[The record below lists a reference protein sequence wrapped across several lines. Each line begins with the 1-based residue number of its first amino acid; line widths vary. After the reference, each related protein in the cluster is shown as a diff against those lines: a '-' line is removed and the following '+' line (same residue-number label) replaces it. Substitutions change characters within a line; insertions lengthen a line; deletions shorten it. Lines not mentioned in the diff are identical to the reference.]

1 MNNMNKTKIDKDYW
15 FQLQYVKFFR
25 KVFRAQDKEDLDN
38 QNQSNEAT
46 ANANKLKQHRKNV
59 KHVINLSSYLNSQ
72 LVQNNMQ
79 LDQII
84 TDANNNGVNSKIIQ
98 NFLKQQIFGFK
109 YCYIKLQ
116 VNIKMSSSND
126 RNIGT
131 TQELTTRLKNILI
144 SIANDNIQRESK
156 QITESVETAQLFNNI
171 ITLGTQSEVYLE
183 ATRSITTVIRDKINK
198 LNYMNE
204 FYYPKI
210 PQDFMKIVLPNWSVD
225 LPNLQPSLKVN
236 DHFQLKDCSNRYIF
250 DGILYI
256 NNEYIDTSNIDC
268 LDKCLNMKL
277 LELIEQLDR

>member
-1 MNNMNKTKIDKDYW
+1 
-15 FQLQYVKFFR
+15 
-25 KVFRAQDKEDLDN
+25 
-38 QNQSNEAT
+38 
-46 ANANKLKQHRKNV
+46 
-59 KHVINLSSYLNSQ
+59 
-72 LVQNNMQ
+72 
-79 LDQII
+79 
-84 TDANNNGVNSKIIQ
+84 
-98 NFLKQQIFGFK
+98 
-109 YCYIKLQ
+109 
-116 VNIKMSSSND
+116 MSSSNN

-131 TQELTTRLKNILI
+131 AQELTTRLKNILI

-156 QITESVETAQLFNNI
+156 QITESVATAQLFNNI

-183 ATRSITTVIRDKINK
+183 ATRSITTVIRDMINK
-198 LNYMNE
+198 LNDMNE

-256 NNEYIDTSNIDC
+256 NNEYIAYYHSIDTSNIDC